1 MKTKLLLVILLSF
14 SGLCIAQNEAPD
26 TATTPQEETG
36 KAKSDQGEELPPTQ
50 TSPEQPGLSPDG
62 EKANTMPKVDNLSSQ
77 TANKSME
84 TSKELDQTANIDAK
98 YLQLLL
104 GLIILLS
111 GCLLGYLLALVSFRK
126 KRKKL
131 EQELSLQREKIDRL
145 EIKQSKTPTIT
156 SRVIASP
163 ATVPEVKHSAS
174 TDTGKLISTLENAVK
189 GIENAV
195 AKADPN
201 SRITLNLNRALNGL
215 SENYPGIRPTLTAWR
230 LEHTAGK
237 LDLNRVYQDLN
248 SGEMRKA
255 LSSLYAISSYPRLK
269 GIGNYYEAKNIN
281 HKLLASSSIDLFKE
295 LKSRAK
301 IRFKLPPIG
310 EPLVGD
316 EFDLIDKNLGPIHN
330 IDDYS
335 LTNILKESMATENR
349 RIIIDVAEIGLPD
362 PPAGTTVVFDYPRKA
377 IIGVLSK

>member
-1 MKTKLLLVILLSF
+1 MKTKLLLAILLSF

-26 TATTPQEETG
+26 TETTPLEETE
-36 KAKSDQGEELPPTQ
+36 KAKSDQWEELPPAQ
-50 TSPEQPGLSPDG
+50 TSPEQPGLPPDG
-62 EKANTMPKVDNLSSQ
+62 EKADTMPKVDNLSSQ
-77 TANKSME
+77 TANKLNG
-84 TSKELDQTANIDAK
+84 TAKEQDQKANNDAR
-98 YLQLLL
+98 YLQILL
-104 GLIILLS
+104 GAIILLS
-111 GCLLGYLLALVSFRK
+111 GCLLGYFLALISFKK

-131 EQELSLQREKIDRL
+131 DQELSLQRERIERL
-145 EIKQSKTPTIT
+145 ETKQSKTPTIT

-195 AKADPN
+195 ANADPD

-215 SENYPGIRPTLTAWR
+215 SENYPGIRPTLTAWQSA
-230 LEHTAGK
+230 HVAGR
-237 LDLNRVYQDLN
+237 LDLDRIYQDLN

-281 HKLLASSSIDLFKE
+281 HKLLTTSSIALFKE

-301 IRFKLPPIG
+301 IRFELPPIG
-310 EPLVGD
+310 EPLVSD
-316 EFDLIDKNLGPIHN
+316 EFELIDKNLGPIHN

-377 IIGVLSK
+377 TVGVLSK